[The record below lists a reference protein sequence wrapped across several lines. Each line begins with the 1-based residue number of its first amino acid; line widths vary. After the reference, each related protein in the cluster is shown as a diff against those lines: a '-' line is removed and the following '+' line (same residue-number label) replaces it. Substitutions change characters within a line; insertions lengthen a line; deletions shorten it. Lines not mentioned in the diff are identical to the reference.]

1 MKRIRHTYIP
11 IDERIA
17 LSRLKKSDIPIL
29 VKHINDPVIFNNTL
43 SLPNPYLTS
52 DGEEYLVQCKE
63 FEHTYGFPNFWV
75 IRYENQLAGGIGL
88 IFNNN
93 VESHKVEL
101 GYWIAEPFREK
112 GLMTKVLDQLSAYLF
127 EHFHFVRIEA
137 HVFTEN
143 TASIRALEKAGFQK
157 EGILRKAFKKGEVY
171 KDSMLF
177 ARISEL

>member
-1 MKRIRHTYIP
+1 M
-11 IDERIA
+11 
-17 LSRLKKSDIPIL
+17 L
-29 VKHINDPVIFNNTL
+29 VKHINDPIIFANTL

-75 IRYENQLAGGIGL
+75 IRYEKKLAGGIGL

-112 GLMTKVLDQLSAYLF
+112 GVMTKVLNHLSAYLF
-127 EHFHFVRIEA
+127 EHFNFVRIEA
-137 HVFTEN
+137 HVFTDN
-143 TASIRALEKAGFQK
+143 PASIRALENAGFQR
-157 EGILRKAFKKGEVY
+157 EGLLRKAFKKGEEY
-171 KDSMLF
+171 KDSILHT
-177 ARISEL
+177 RISQL